1 MYGFIQLSERKD
13 EITKMSIPR
22 IREDM
27 FTVKEA
33 QQMWRVIEK
42 RFKRKTRFWLSKSGN
57 FDKHVDF
64 LTGRILGKFS
74 DSYDSAKLKEA
85 LDIFKSDPDTSVDR
99 IFAVLE
105 DALHQKFQFE
115 MDKGQR
121 ILSAHNDRSSE
132 MRDMGNGRITVPS
145 ENDSGRTYTV
155 DLTKLECECRSA
167 KTLGYAG
174 LLCKHATAA
183 IEAFKHKYPIELDA
197 EEEQKGDDFRIQK
210 SDDVKAD
217 GKMRVDDNDEYFIY
231 GSQKLRR
238 RKLTGNQLIPSG
250 IYHVLEGGE
259 PEMVM
264 HALAEAESLM
274 LIGDSGV
281 GKSRLIQYLAQET
294 RTPLMAPCGHSEVTV
309 ESLLGCMTAVNGST
323 VWQDGVLPECM
334 KKGYWLMLEEIN
346 AIDPG
351 IAKSLNELLDNRSI
365 TITIAGRPRIV
376 KATDD
381 FRLICATNPPDNPI
395 YKGIESMSFELMD
408 RFDTVVWLDYLSPE
422 KEAEVVKERSGY
434 DDIVKIQKM
443 IEFANAVR
451 QGMRKGEIFAT
462 VTTRGLISWAK
473 KARLFGVKVA
483 AETAILRKMDSFS
496 RLKALDLFEA
506 YFGEE

>member
-1 MYGFIQLSERKD
+1 
-13 EITKMSIPR
+13 
-22 IREDM
+22 
-27 FTVKEA
+27 
-33 QQMWRVIEK
+33 MWKVIEK
-42 RFKRKTRFWLSKSGN
+42 RFKRETKFWLSKSGN

-64 LTGRILGKFS
+64 LTSRILGKFS

-85 LDIFKSDPDTSVDR
+85 LDVFKSDPDAGFDR

-105 DALHQKFQFE
+105 GTLQRKFQLE
-115 MDKGQR
+115 MDKGKR
-121 ILSAHNDRSSE
+121 ILKAHNDGISE
-132 MRDMGNGRITVPS
+132 MRDMGNGHITVPS
-145 ENDSGRTYTV
+145 ENDSGKTYAV
-155 DLTKLECECRSA
+155 DLTKLQCECRSA

-183 IEAFKHKYPIELDA
+183 VEAFKHKYPIEPDA
-197 EEEQKGDDFRIQK
+197 EAEKKGDDFRIQK
-210 SDDVKAD
+210 SVDTQADDVEADDVKAHS
-217 GKMRVDDNDEYFIY
+217 DEYFIY
-231 GSQKLRR
+231 GGQKLRR
-238 RKLTGNQLIPSG
+238 RNISGNQLIPHG

-264 HALAEAESLM
+264 HALTEAESLM

-281 GKSRLIQYLAQET
+281 GKSRLIQFLAQET

-323 VWQDGVLPECM
+323 VWQDGVLPQCM

-346 AIDPG
+346 SIDPG
-351 IAKSLNELLDNRSI
+351 IAKVLNEILDNRSV
-365 TITIAGRPRIV
+365 TITIAGRPRSV

-381 FRLICATNPPDNPI
+381 FRIICATNPPDNPI

-408 RFDTVVWLDYLSPE
+408 RFDAVVWLDYLSPE

-434 DDIVKIQKM
+434 DDVEKIQKM
-443 IEFANAVR
+443 IEFANSVR
-451 QGMRKGEIFAT
+451 EGMRKNEIFAT
-462 VTTRGLISWAK
+462 VTTRGLISWGK
-473 KARLFGVKVA
+473 KAELFGVKAA

-496 RLKALDLFEA
+496 RRKALDLFEA
-506 YFGEE
+506 YFDVVW